1 MTNAIITFNGT
12 NAFLSNYS
20 PSPLLLHDKTYPTVE
35 HGYQAYR
42 ARIGAD
48 REAIRL
54 APTPN
59 AAKRLAH
66 TIQQR
71 SDFDDIKLSVME
83 QNLRKKFEIVSL
95 REQLLATGTAE
106 LVEGNYW
113 HDNFWGVCVCRDC
126 ANIEG
131 QNHLGQLLMKVRA
144 DLGNDRHEHS

>member
-20 PSPLLLHDKTYPTVE
+20 PSPLQVNGRDYPTVE
-35 HGYQAYR
+35 HAYQAYR
-42 ARIGAD
+42 AQHSHD

-66 TIQQR
+66 TIPQR
-71 SDFDDIKLSVME
+71 SDFDNIKLFVMD
-83 QNLRKKFEIVSL
+83 QNLRKKFKIVRL

-113 HDNFWGVCVCRDC
+113 HDNFWGACVCKTC
-126 ANIEG
+126 YYAEG
-131 QNHLGQLLMKVRA
+131 QNHLGQLLMQIRA
-144 DLGNDRHEHS
+144 DLGYDRNEHS

>member
-1 MTNAIITFNGT
+1 MTTAIITFNGIHS
-12 NAFLSNYS
+12 FLSNYS
-20 PSPLLLHDKTYPTVE
+20 PSPLRLHGQDYPTVE
-35 HGYQAYR
+35 HAYQAYR
-42 ARIGAD
+42 AQNAND
-48 REAIRL
+48 REAIRSC
-54 APTPN
+54 PTAN

-71 SDFDDIKLSVME
+71 SDFDDIKLCVME
-83 QNLRKKFEIVSL
+83 QNLRKKFALASL
-95 REQLLATGTAE
+95 KEQLLATGTAE